1 MIELR
6 NVTKRDGKKII
17 LDDLSVTFEKGK
29 ITCLLGLNGVG
40 KSTTM
45 KAIMKLI
52 PINKGEILLEGE
64 RVNENNIDKIAYL
77 ADCPTHDLNW
87 TVEENLKFADVY
99 FDSFDMDKAERMVE
113 FFKLPKDKRLK
124 DLSKGNLARFTIVA
138 GLSQNAPYVLM
149 DEPFSG
155 IDIFSREE
163 FIDALK
169 SEFMIDNQTIIITT
183 HEIDEIE
190 GIADDIILI
199 EEGKMLQKFS
209 KSEAELEG
217 LTVVEKM
224 RKIYRGA

>member
-6 NVTKRDGKKII
+6 NVTKKYGKKVI
-17 LDDLSVTFEKGK
+17 LDDLNMTFEKGK

-52 PINKGEILLEGE
+52 PINRGEILIDGE
-64 RVNENNIDKIAYL
+64 RVNESNIDRIAYL
-77 ADCPTHDLNW
+77 ADIPTHDLNG
-87 TVEENLKFADVY
+87 TVEENLKFASIY
-99 FDSFDMDKAERMVE
+99 FDTFDQEKAERMVE
-113 FFKLPKDKRLK
+113 FFKLPKNKRLK
-124 DLSKGNLARFTIVA
+124 ELSKGNLARFTIIV

-163 FIDALK
+163 FIAALK
-169 SEFMIDNQTIIITT
+169 SEFMIEGQTIIITT

-199 EEGKMLQKFS
+199 EEGRILQKFS
-209 KSEAELEG
+209 KLEAEREG